1 MEKPTDDIRMA
12 EVFEDVSKN
21 GSENYLLLV
30 HPESWLELF
39 LVTKATGH
47 DKIQYFRSTAAT
59 KGNITV
65 ISKRM
70 LEEKHPG
77 LFDQWRE
84 QLEEREKSLMEE
96 RNEDSEE

>member
-1 MEKPTDDIRMA
+1 MEKPIDDITME

-47 DKIQYFRSTAAT
+47 DKIQCFRSTAAT

-70 LEEKHPG
+70 LEELHPG

>member
-1 MEKPTDDIRMA
+1 MEKPTDDIRME

-30 HPESWLELF
+30 HPESWLELY

-47 DKIQYFRSTAAT
+47 DKIQYFRSTAVT

-77 LFDQWRE
+77 LFDLWRE